1 MLLKDDNFT
10 DLCGL
15 RIKEAADGKSA
26 DLIEESNRKLFLHEL
41 KRRQIAQFAL
51 FMMAVSDL
59 GPERGQGLIIF
70 YCCLGK
76 F

>member
-1 MLLKDDNFT
+1 LLLEDENFT

-15 RIKEAADGKSA
+15 KIIEVADGKSA
-26 DLIEESNRKLFLHEL
+26 DLSEESNRKLFLHEL
-41 KRRQIAQFAL
+41 KLRQIAQFAV
-51 FMMAVSDL
+51 FMMTVSDL
-59 GPERGQGLIIF
+59 GPERRQGLIIF

>member
-10 DLCGL
+10 VLCGL

-41 KRRQIAQFAL
+41 KHRQIAQFAV
-51 FMMAVSDL
+51 FMMAVS
-59 GPERGQGLIIF
+59 
-70 YCCLGK
+70 
-76 F
+76 